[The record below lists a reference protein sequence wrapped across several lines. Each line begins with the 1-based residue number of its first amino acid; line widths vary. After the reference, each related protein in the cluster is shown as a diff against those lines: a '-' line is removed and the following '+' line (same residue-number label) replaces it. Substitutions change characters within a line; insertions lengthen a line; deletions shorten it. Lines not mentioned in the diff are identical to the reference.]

1 MNPLGIIFLVI
12 LLACVWQ
19 GYVRGLFQ
27 SLLTAVAIILAMALS
42 SYACPYVSKALQ
54 DYTKLDEQ
62 IENYIIEQLELDLS
76 QETNTKNEQMQFID
90 ELPFPDAI
98 KIAVVNNNNS
108 DIYDGFQVQ
117 RFQEYVAHYLSCMVM
132 NCLAYVVIQV
142 MLTVGF
148 LVLIHIAK
156 WLTGIPI
163 LYGIDKT
170 GGVLLGMLQTLTI
183 IWSLYIVISLFG
195 NTPLGIAAF
204 EQISNSPVLNFL
216 YEHNLI
222 MDTITNVTNVLLS

>member
-27 SLLTAVAIILAMALS
+27 SLLTAIAIILAMALS
-42 SYACPYVSKALQ
+42 SYVCPYVSKALQ

-98 KIAVVNNNNS
+98 KMAVVNNNNS
-108 DIYDGFQVQ
+108 DIYAGFQVQ

-132 NCLAYVVIQV
+132 NCLAYVVIQGT
-142 MLTVGF
+142 LTVGF
-148 LVLIHIAK
+148 LVLLHITK

-163 LYGIDKT
+163 LHGIDKT

-183 IWSLYIVISLFG
+183 IWSLYVAISLFG
-195 NTPLGIAAF
+195 NTPIGMTVF

-222 MDTITNVTNVLLS
+222 MDTITNVTNVL